1 MDNTFPVVVEVD
13 GTTYN
18 LTHDSLIEIIKEHT
32 AQKLDIALRRDKESE
47 LWRKVANVRNEV
59 YDFFK
64 ECLDQ
69 DDEWVK
75 ENKGDINFLLERIG
89 SDKLKTLFNA
99 VVTVEVSITDIEA
112 DDEDDISSIIQDNL
126 SVDCGYFS
134 ADISGITIDEVEEQ

>member
-1 MDNTFPVVVEVD
+1 MDTTYPVVITVD
-13 GTTYN
+13 GITYN
-18 LTHDSLIEIIKEHT
+18 LTQDSLTELIKEHS
-32 AQKLDIALRRDKESE
+32 AQKDVIAANRQEASD

-69 DDEWVK
+69 EDEWVM

-99 VVTVEVSITDIEA
+99 EVTITVSITDIEA
-112 DDEDDISSIIQDNL
+112 ADEDDVTSIIQENL

-134 ADISGITIDEVEEQ
+134 ADIIDTIIDDVEQQ

>member
-1 MDNTFPVVVEVD
+1 MDTTYPVVITVD

-18 LTHDSLIEIIKEHT
+18 LTHDSLTELIKEHS
-32 AQKLDIALRRDKESE
+32 AQKDVIATNRNEASE
-47 LWRKVANVRNEV
+47 LWRKLANVRNEV

-69 DDEWVK
+69 EDEWVI

-99 VVTVEVSITDIEA
+99 EVTITVSITDIEA
-112 DDEDDISSIIQDNL
+112 EDEDDVTNIIQENL

-134 ADISGITIDEVEEQ
+134 ADIIDTVIDDVEQQ